1 MRARARISTSRGF
14 CGVHRTTKKDQREF
28 SNRKSSADSRQT
40 LRSRTAA
47 SIARL
52 IPGFRLTVQR
62 DTPSS
67 SAISW
72 KLDAPRAMA
81 ITARAM
87 RSSSLAFGSTDLFRD
102 GPPSMFRTMRFRSLI
117 ICCASDCV
125 ACISHSS
132 DCNKKRSTE
141 LMQAARQ
148 TFFDSGFPVCI
159 DFCTSLA
166 STCEHLCKLLILC
179 QQMMKKFR

>member
-1 MRARARISTSRGF
+1 MSRRPLVSMVVVLFACGWFLCKLMRARARISASRSF
-14 CGVHRTTKKDQREF
+14 CGVCERQKKDQREF
-28 SNRKSSADSRQT
+28 SWRKSSADSRQT

-72 KLDAPRAMA
+72 KLEAPRAIA
-81 ITARAM
+81 ITAMATRV
-87 RSSSLAFGSTDLFRD
+87 SSFAFGSPDLFRD
-102 GPPSMFRTMRFRSLI
+102 GPPSMQRTMRFRSLI

-125 ACISHSS
+125 ACISH
-132 DCNKKRSTE
+132 
-141 LMQAARQ
+141 
-148 TFFDSGFPVCI
+148 F
-159 DFCTSLA
+159 
-166 STCEHLCKLLILC
+166 
-179 QQMMKKFR
+179 

>member
-1 MRARARISTSRGF
+1 MRARARISASRFF
-14 CGVHRTTKKDQREF
+14 CCVHRKTKKVQREF

-52 IPGFRLTVQR
+52 IPGFLLTVQR

-81 ITARAM
+81 ITAKATRVSSDGFAVLLFLRHSIAEAM
-87 RSSSLAFGSTDLFRD
+87 RSVLRAILFSSLMTSVMSFDIDHLIEFSSFRSDSQRSCTANAFQSVPGFAVASC
-102 GPPSMFRTMRFRSLI
+102 RTMTATRKRF
-117 ICCASDCV
+117 C
-125 ACISHSS
+125 
-132 DCNKKRSTE
+132 
-141 LMQAARQ
+141 
-148 TFFDSGFPVCI
+148 P
-159 DFCTSLA
+159 
-166 STCEHLCKLLILC
+166 CKLWLL
-179 QQMMKKFR
+179 R